1 LRDSAEKSA
10 PVIDSPPPK
19 RKLASGKGNE
29 MNLGNLKE
37 QPWYLRLTIM
47 SVVAV
52 VVYAGFWYF
61 ITSGTRAEAK
71 EINGQVE
78 LLMRQNEG
86 ARIASQRLNEFKVAY
101 QNKQQEYDELKALL
115 PEQREVTSVL
125 QGVQERARDSRLSLV
140 RFSPKDDI
148 QQDFYSGKPIQVVVN
163 STFNNLRSFF
173 DQMARYQRIVSIT
186 DFKINRI
193 REDQMNNTKTVD
205 AQFLM
210 TAYYVSA
217 EKLQQSAPANQPP
230 ANNGNPAQPPAP
242 AK

>member
-1 LRDSAEKSA
+1 
-10 PVIDSPPPK
+10 
-19 RKLASGKGNE
+19 
-29 MNLGNLKE
+29 M
-37 QPWYLRLTIM
+37 RLTIM
-47 SVVAV
+47 VVVAA

-71 EINGQVE
+71 EINTQVE
-78 LLMRQNEG
+78 TLMRQNEG

-115 PEQREVTSVL
+115 PEQRELTSVL
-125 QGVQERARDSRLSLV
+125 QGVQDRARTSRLSLI
-140 RFSPKDDI
+140 RFSPRDDI

-163 STFNNLRSFF
+163 SSFSNLRSFF

-186 DFKINRI
+186 DFKVNRI
-193 REDQMNNTKTVD
+193 REDEMNASKTID

-217 EKLQQSAPANQPP
+217 EKLQQSAPAAQPP
-230 ANNGNPAQPPAP
+230 ANNAQPAP